1 MNWKSEAIER
11 LSRYRAMTQAMEN
24 IPLELTRLKQ
34 DAVQLRGCRPD
45 ILPGGTTPGPRDDI
59 LLGNLVK
66 REELNAAYKNAKI
79 WVSTTEKALSVLSDE
94 ERTILTQMYVTPQKG
109 AVNALCEALGME
121 QSSIYRKRD
130 QALYR
135 FTVALYGA
143 A

>member
-11 LSRYRAMTQAMEN
+11 LSRYTAMTQAMEN
-24 IPLELTRLKQ
+24 IPLELARLKL

-45 ILPGGTTPGPRDDI
+45 RIPGGATPGPRDDA
-59 LLGNLVK
+59 LLGNLIK
-66 REELNAAYKNAKI
+66 REELGAALKNAKL
-79 WVSTTEKALSVLSDE
+79 WVSTTDKAMSVLTGE
-94 ERTILTQMYVTPQKG
+94 ERTILTKMYVTPQKG
-109 AVNALCEALGME
+109 AVNDLCGALGLE

-135 FTVALYGA
+135 FTIALYGA